1 VDIRALEL
9 NMVHT
14 LNMVRLQVVS
24 DDRRERRR
32 DARRQR
38 YLAAASR
45 IIDRDGLSGVT
56 MQAIADELDCAIGT
70 IYTYFPSKA
79 ELLAALT
86 RQGIETLRGS
96 YLTAHHLWDAE
107 VAGQDLDADL
117 AALVELLGF
126 AAFFGAA
133 SVVFA
138 DEFALQRALL
148 SGGALED
155 DSNRGTVRP
164 QASLEVVLGLLDTPR
179 RLIEAAE
186 EAGALQPGDAL
197 ERALRWLASLNAVLL
212 VEHLAPLD
220 RHLFR
225 AAHHAR
231 ALTADL
237 LVGWGADRA
246 EVEVAGAQVERLA
259 ALGPMAPPPD

>member
-1 VDIRALEL
+1 
-9 NMVHT
+9 
-14 LNMVRLQVVS
+14 MVRLQVVS

-32 DARRQR
+32 DARRER
-38 YLAAASR
+38 YLAAAGR

-86 RQGIETLRGS
+86 RQGIDTLRGS
-96 YLTAHHLWDAE
+96 YVTAHHLWDAQL
-107 VAGQDLDADL
+107 GDQDLEADL
-117 AALVELLGF
+117 VALVELLGF

-155 DSNRGTVRP
+155 GSSRGTDRP
-164 QASLEVVLGLLDTPR
+164 QASLEVVLAVLETPR
-179 RLIEAAE
+179 SLVQAAE
-186 EAGALQPGDAL
+186 EAGAIQPGEPL

-231 ALTADL
+231 VLTADL
-237 LVGWGADRA
+237 LVGWGAERD
-246 EVEVAGAQVERLA
+246 EVEVAAAQVERLA
-259 ALGPMAPPPD
+259 ALGPMAPPSE

>member
-1 VDIRALEL
+1 
-9 NMVHT
+9 M
-14 LNMVRLQVVS
+14 
-24 DDRRERRR
+24 
-32 DARRQR
+32 
-38 YLAAASR
+38 
-45 IIDRDGLSGVT
+45 
-56 MQAIADELDCAIGT
+56 
-70 IYTYFPSKA
+70 
-79 ELLAALT
+79 
-86 RQGIETLRGS
+86 
-96 YLTAHHLWDAE
+96 
-107 VAGQDLDADL
+107 
-117 AALVELLGF
+117 ALVELLGF

-155 DSNRGTVRP
+155 GS
-164 QASLEVVLGLLDTPR
+164 
-179 RLIEAAE
+179 
-186 EAGALQPGDAL
+186 QPGDRPPPGLAGGRAGPAGHAPIADRGGGGGRRPRSPGDPL

-237 LVGWGADRA
+237 LVGWGAERA
-246 EVEVAGAQVERLA
+246 EVEVAAAQVERLA